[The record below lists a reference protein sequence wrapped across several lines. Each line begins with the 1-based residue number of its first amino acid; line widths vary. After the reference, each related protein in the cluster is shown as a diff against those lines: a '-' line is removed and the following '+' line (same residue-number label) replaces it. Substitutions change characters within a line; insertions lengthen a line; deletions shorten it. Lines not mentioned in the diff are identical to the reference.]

1 VLLLAN
7 FFKQHFVRDYRAATF
22 MYTTTDTICCRS
34 TMISNPYRKTKIET
48 IKNNIKF
55 FLEDNYPTIFEKYV
69 LQNYIRMVDLRR
81 RPTISSIIKEK
92 LSQSPF
98 PLFDAIEIET
108 INQCNNTCPFC
119 PVNKKID
126 PRPLKVMDYDL
137 FTSIIKQLRD
147 LDYSG
152 VIRLFSN
159 NEPLLDSRIIDF
171 CRLTKENVPNA
182 FLSLFTNGTL
192 LTIEKFTELTKY
204 LDKLTIDN
212 YHDDFILIKP
222 VKEVYDYCVKNKI
235 NNDNVEIFLRKK
247 NAIEMTRA
255 GEAKNRT
262 TIKPLRSSC
271 ILPFSQ
277 MVIRPDGKASL
288 CCNDALGKVTLG
300 DLTQSSIIDV
310 WNSSSYWE
318 VRKKILSGRKNLPP
332 CDKCDYMSLS
342 ENRA

>member
-1 VLLLAN
+1 
-7 FFKQHFVRDYRAATF
+7 
-22 MYTTTDTICCRS
+22 MYSITGNICS
-34 TMISNPYRKTKIET
+34 QSIMISNPYRKTIIGT

-55 FLEDNYPTIFEKYV
+55 FLEDNYPTICEKYV
-69 LQNYIRMVDLRR
+69 VQNFTRLADLRR
-81 RPTISSIIKEK
+81 KPVISSIIKEK
-92 LSQSPF
+92 LTQTPF

-108 INQCNNTCPFC
+108 INQCNNICSFC

-126 PRPLKVMDYDL
+126 PRPLKVMEYNL

-171 CRLTKENVPNA
+171 CRLTKGNLPNA

-212 YHDDFILIKP
+212 YHDNFILIKP
-222 VKEVYDYCVKNKI
+222 VKEVYEYCLKNEIHK
-235 NNDNVEIFLRKK
+235 DNVEIFLRKK

-262 TIKPLRSSC
+262 NIKPLRSSC

-300 DLTQSSIIDV
+300 DLTQSSVIEV

-318 VRKKILSGRKNLPP
+318 IRKRILDGRKKLSP

-342 ENRA
+342 EKRA